1 MVEKMLTYSLG
12 RGLGPNDRRTVE
24 EIARNWAA
32 SGYPFQSLL
41 YQVVGSLPFQ
51 SRRGELSTSQNV
63 AMPKEVALTR
73 EVEQK

>member
-1 MVEKMLTYSLG
+1 VEKMLTYSLG

-24 EIARNWAA
+24 EITRNWAA

-51 SRRGELSTSQNV
+51 SRRGELTSQNV
-63 AMPKEVALTR
+63 AKPKEVALR
-73 EVEQK
+73 